1 MDDLEWLE
9 RWYSAQC
16 NGDWEHHR
24 GVTIQSLDNPGWLVT
39 IDLEGTE
46 LEARMADALV
56 LRDGDPPSTENGL
69 MGGPDWIECAI
80 KGGRFTGAGDPGKL
94 RTILHC
100 FRAWA
105 ERSTSNP
112 LE

>member
-9 RWYSAQC
+9 QWYSAQC
-16 NGDWEHHR
+16 NEDWEHHR

-56 LRDGDPPSTENGL
+56 LRAGEPPSAENGL

-80 KGGRFTGAGDPGKL
+80 KERKFVGAGDPGKL

-100 FRAWA
+100 FREWA
-105 ERSTSNP
+105 ERPTSRVM
-112 LE
+112 